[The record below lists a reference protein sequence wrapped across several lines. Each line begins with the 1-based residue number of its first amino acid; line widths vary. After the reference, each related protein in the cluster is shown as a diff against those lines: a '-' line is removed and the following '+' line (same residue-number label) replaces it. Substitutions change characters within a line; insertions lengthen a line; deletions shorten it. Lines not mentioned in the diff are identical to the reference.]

1 MGLVEGVGGGPPRC
15 SWTRG
20 ADPSHRSGCT
30 GIPETLRTG
39 GGSNPH
45 GLPVF
50 LGPPTISLAWWWV
63 EAGRPLTSRVGSTP
77 TSKIVV
83 VCPQTAG
90 FWRGPPGG
98 SCADPCRW
106 GGPPLPPPP
115 THLRESSNGAW
126 SKPPKPCPPAKGF
139 GPIPGLGKGTCEP
152 IKGRKF
158 SFGRFV
164 PKILEFCRQFF

>member
-115 THLRESSNGAW
+115 RPTSGSLQMEPGRNPQS
-126 SKPPKPCPPAKGF
+126 PARRPRGSDPSR
-139 GPIPGLGKGTCEP
+139 GW
-152 IKGRKF
+152 GR
-158 SFGRFV
+158 V
-164 PKILEFCRQFF
+164 PVNP